1 MKGYIGDSSIT
12 FSTALIGV
20 CLTSF
25 YNYLLYHSLVES
37 FSIVFAIG
45 VFFFAWN
52 SRRFSKNRLILIIGY
67 AYLFVGFIDLLH
79 MLSYKGMGVFVGYGA
94 DLPTQLW
101 IAARFMESLS
111 LFLVFHFIQRKC
123 NTTLIFLGY
132 VFVTTILL
140 LSIFYLEIFPEC
152 LIEGSGLTP
161 FKKTSEYIISLI
173 LFVTILQLFKIRG
186 LFEKQVFRLLLISLI
201 LTIFSELAFTLY
213 VNIDG
218 LSNLVG
224 HIFKIVS
231 YYLIYKA
238 VIELGLEKP
247 YGLMS
252 RSLKQSEI
260 SLMDVNQKLRLE
272 IETRNKVQSQ
282 LEDSLQEKET
292 LLREIHHRV
301 KNNMAIISS
310 LLNLQIDKVTS
321 GNARDA
327 LQDSRLRVQTI
338 SLIHKTLS
346 HSDRFSSINMQD
358 YLSALGNTI
367 LKSFS
372 AGPDIKLEI
381 HAEGIQIAAK
391 QVTPLSLIV
400 TELLTNSLKYA
411 FPTDRKGCINV
422 SLRRLDQEME
432 LIVADDGVG
441 MCEGSDWEKSESLGL
456 HLVHTL
462 VKNQLA
468 GSIEMVSQ
476 NGLIFKIKFTL
487 NETS

>member
-1 MKGYIGDSSIT
+1 M
-12 FSTALIGV
+12 
-20 CLTSF
+20 
-25 YNYLLYHSLVES
+25 
-37 FSIVFAIG
+37 
-45 VFFFAWN
+45 
-52 SRRFSKNRLILIIGY
+52 
-67 AYLFVGFIDLLH
+67 
-79 MLSYKGMGVFVGYGA
+79 
-94 DLPTQLW
+94 
-101 IAARFMESLS
+101 
-111 LFLVFHFIQRKC
+111 
-123 NTTLIFLGY
+123 
-132 VFVTTILL
+132 
-140 LSIFYLEIFPEC
+140 
-152 LIEGSGLTP
+152 IEGSGLTP

-456 HLVHTL
+456 HLVPLELFSHL
-462 VKNQLA
+462 HMLFSVP
-468 GSIEMVSQ
+468 SS
-476 NGLIFKIKFTL
+476 
-487 NETS
+487 